1 MAINFRRGL
10 TLKIQSENAKD
21 MKKISQ
27 KKDVDNSSSNINF
40 NHTYVCITGTIPG
53 ITRKEAQLK
62 LQKKFPNIGFH
73 DSMRS
78 STDYLVTGF
87 GIGQSKLQAAQ
98 RYKIPIIEATK
109 LFNED

>member
-10 TLKIQSENAKD
+10 TPKIQSENAKD

-27 KKDVDNSSSNINF
+27 KKDVDDSGSKINF
-40 NHTYVCITGTIPG
+40 NHTCVCITGTIPG
-53 ITRKEAQLK
+53 MTRKEAQIK
-62 LQKKFPNIGFH
+62 LLQKFPNVSFH

-78 STDYLVTGF
+78 STDYLITGF

-98 RYKIPIIEATK
+98 RYGIPIIEATK
-109 LFNED
+109 LFN